1 MIVKKIQRKRMDN
14 KRIVRRKT
22 KRMMTIKRMMM
33 MKN

>member
-22 KRMMTIKRMMM
+22 KRMMTIKRMKM